1 MSDPAPASAPTA
13 TATTGPINLLNPSP
27 TAPTAPTAPTVP
39 QGTPQDAPPS
49 QATQTAPQGA
59 EGDVWY
65 TSLPEQERASA
76 ERFQK
81 PDDLWKSYRELE
93 KWKGSQDKIQK
104 LPENATDDER
114 QSFYK
119 ELGVPELDKY
129 QLKLEEELAKSDKP
143 IPEGEKKLLDGLKE
157 TAQKNGIMPDQLDA
171 VMRELR
177 TQTSQLGSLE
187 EQRYQEEATKAIE
200 AFKQEPD
207 FAKTTQAA
215 NVASEAFIN
224 EEAKAHFKEQSYLG
238 DPKFIKFLAEVGKGM
253 KEDSAFKGE
262 MSKTSSMPTTAQ
274 AAQEKIQE
282 LMSKP
287 EFFDSNKANHQ
298 AVVAQVERLGRVAYP
313 TKNATQNPA
322 QF

>member
-1 MSDPAPASAPTA
+1 M
-13 TATTGPINLLNPSP
+13 
-27 TAPTAPTAPTVP
+27 
-39 QGTPQDAPPS
+39 
-49 QATQTAPQGA
+49 
-59 EGDVWY
+59 
-65 TSLPEQERASA
+65 PEQERASA

-81 PDDLWKSYRELE
+81 TEDLWKSYRELE

-114 QSFYK
+114 QRFYK

-129 QLKLEEELAKSDKP
+129 QLSLEEELAKSDKQ
-143 IPEGEKKLLDGLKE
+143 IPEGEKKLLEGLKE
-157 TAQKNGIMPDQLDA
+157 TAQKNGVMPEQLDA

-177 TQTSQLGSLE
+177 TQTSQLESLQD
-187 EQRYQEEATKAIE
+187 QRYQEEATKAIE

-207 FAKTTQAA
+207 FSKTTQAA

-224 EEAKAHFKEQSYLG
+224 EEAKAHFKEQGYLG

-262 MSKTSSMPTTAQ
+262 INKTNTMPSNAQ

-282 LMSKP
+282 LMAKP
-287 EFFDSNKANHQ
+287 EYLDGTKANHK
-298 AVVAQVERLGRVAYP
+298 AIVAQVERLGRVAYP
-313 TKNATQNPA
+313 ST
-322 QF
+322 